1 MTRYSFDVQM
11 KVCSLLYL
19 LVYSLVDFNTYF
31 EEWKLIIEESLY
43 SDIMDLVLTVQ
54 KLLSSLTTRRLK

>member
-31 EEWKLIIEESLY
+31 EEWKLIMEESLY
-43 SDIMDLVLTVQ
+43 SDIMDLLLTVQ

>member
-1 MTRYSFDVQM
+1 M

-43 SDIMDLVLTVQ
+43 SDIMDLLLTVQ